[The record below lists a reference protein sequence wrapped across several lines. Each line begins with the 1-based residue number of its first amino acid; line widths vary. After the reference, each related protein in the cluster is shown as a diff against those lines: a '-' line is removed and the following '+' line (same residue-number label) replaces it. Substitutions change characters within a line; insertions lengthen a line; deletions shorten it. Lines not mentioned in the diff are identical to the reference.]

1 VKAVFTDTFDMESEV
16 KNSLPSALQITQ
28 AVRIYLEVA
37 YGGQCPPSIGRL
49 VPPDSFEPAQWL
61 MQGTAQRD
69 PADAPLEGVRS
80 FSLRL
85 GNASYPHMKLRLS
98 RPPKDNVFLF
108 SVDAHDAFLHAPPTS
123 ADHGTL
129 EELKRRNS
137 QMAATITAMWDEKGL
152 PTERNY
158 LRLKIDQARHKGIR

>member
-1 VKAVFTDTFDMESEV
+1 MESEV
-16 KNSLPSALQITQ
+16 KRSLPSAGQICQ

-37 YGGQCPPSIGRL
+37 YGGQCPPSIQRL
-49 VPPDSFEPAQWL
+49 VPPESLEPAQWL
-61 MQGTAQRD
+61 MGDAAQRD

-85 GNASYPHMKLRLS
+85 GNANYPHMKLRLS

-108 SVDAHDAFLHAPPTS
+108 SVDAHDAFLHAPPGS
-123 ADHGTL
+123 GDYGTL
-129 EELKRRNS
+129 EELKRQNS
-137 QMAATITAMWDEKGL
+137 RMTAAITALWDENGL

-158 LRLKIDQARHKGIR
+158 LRLKIDQARQKGIQ